1 MGNSSYS
8 LQNLVDI
15 ARGLGDLAPTLP
27 TGGSYEIVA
36 TSAINDAMTAM
47 LAGSSHGSPFNW
59 KFNRINIT
67 PFFINS
73 WQQDYAANYLTLGWL
88 ESCGAYNTSS
98 SQSPKPFRVIEVKR
112 DVLLTN
118 AQTGNLAKIETLSN
132 ETLTYGTWGQS
143 TQLSLTGL
151 VNPGPGVVYTDP
163 TGAIS
168 MPANSITQVRD
179 AFGNLWVLTTYGT
192 CGNTNPFTTN
202 QNPNNQYPT
211 VSNPSQTAITVPDGS
226 VVWTAINP
234 QGQGFRINPMPTQT
248 GPVWQIAPIG
258 QMKPIKFTKLSQ
270 FLEPIP
276 DDFFTYIQ
284 NGFFAQCYR
293 RSPDPKVRLKFND
306 EYKIW
311 MASLDAAVRQ
321 GSREQDDFGFV
332 PSSNCMDTGWA
343 FNPVNPAMPYGPWAG

>member
-1 MGNSSYS
+1 MGNSSYT

-15 ARGLGDLAPTLP
+15 ARSLGDLAPTLP
-27 TGGSYEIVA
+27 TGGAYETVA
-36 TSAINDAMTAM
+36 TAAINDVMTAM

-59 KFNRINIT
+59 KFNRLNVT

-73 WQQDYAANYLTLGWL
+73 WQQDYAANYLNLGWL

-98 SQSPKPFRVIEVKR
+98 SASPKPFRVVEVRR

-143 TQLSLTGL
+143 AALSLTGMP
-151 VNPGPGVVYTDP
+151 NPGPAVVYTSP
-163 TGAIS
+163 QGAIS
-168 MPANSITQVRD
+168 MPANPITQVRD
-179 AFGNLWVLTTYGT
+179 AFNNLWIVTTYGT
-192 CGNTNPFTTN
+192 CGNVNPFTTN
-202 QNPNNQYPT
+202 QNPNNLYPT
-211 VSNPSQTAITVPDGS
+211 VSKPTQIAQTVADGG

-258 QMKPIKFTKLSQ
+258 QMKPVKFTKLSQ

-276 DDFFTYIQ
+276 DDFFTYVQ

-293 RSPDPKVRLKFND
+293 RSPDPKVRAKFLD

-332 PSSNCMDTGWA
+332 PMSNVMDTGWS
-343 FNPVNPAMPYGPWAG
+343 FNPVNPAQPYGPWGG